1 MAVKFKD
8 YYETLGVPRTATSAE
23 IKKAYRKLALV
34 HHPDVAKDKVA
45 GEEKFREI
53 NEAYQVLSD
62 PEKRKRFD
70 ELGAQWEDPGFGA
83 APGAGAGQAYGQAGG
98 EEGFEFNGTGF
109 SDFFEQYFAGRRDGF
124 GASQGHGRPGAPPGE
139 GYKQRGHDV
148 EADILVTLEEALRG
162 SQRKVSLRRPASPGA
177 AERQDAYNVRIP
189 KGVHE
194 GQLIRLGGQGGAGHG
209 GGAQG
214 DLYLRV
220 RLARHPDFRVQ
231 DADLYYDLDLAPWEA
246 VLGVQVKVP
255 ALDGPTSLK
264 VPAGTNSGSQLRM
277 RGLGLPKEDGTRG
290 DLYATLRV
298 QTPES
303 STDEEKELWEKLAAI
318 SKFKPRSEP

>member
-8 YYETLGVPRTATSAE
+8 YYETLGVPRTATSTE

-70 ELGAQWEDPGFGA
+70 ELGANWEDPGFGS
-83 APGAGAGQAYGQAGG
+83 APGAGPGQSYGQPGG
-98 EEGFEFNGTGF
+98 EEAFEFGGTGF

-124 GASQGHGRPGAPPGE
+124 GASQGRRGAAPGE
-139 GYKQRGHDV
+139 GFKQRGHDV

-162 SQRKVSLRRPASPGA
+162 SQRKVSLRRPAANGA
-177 AERQDAYNVRIP
+177 SERQDTYNVRIP

-209 GGAQG
+209 GGAAG

-231 DADLYYDLDLAPWEA
+231 DSDLHYDLDVAPWEA
-246 VLGVQVKVP
+246 VLGVQINVP

-264 VPAGTNSGSQLRM
+264 VPVGTSSGSQLRM

-290 DLYATLRV
+290 DLYATIRV

-303 STDEEKELWEKLAAI
+303 PTPEEKELWEKLAAI
-318 SKFKPRSEP
+318 SKFKPRNES